1 MLGFQVKINYASYEC
16 KKMTK
21 LKWVDVLF
29 NFNRAACIK
38 TNSTEM
44 KINGASISPSSRENN
59 IFGVTLSVEKLN

>member
-1 MLGFQVKINYASYEC
+1 MQVASVKNLGADELRR
-16 KKMTK
+16 KMTK
-21 LKWVDVLF
+21 LKWVDVLC